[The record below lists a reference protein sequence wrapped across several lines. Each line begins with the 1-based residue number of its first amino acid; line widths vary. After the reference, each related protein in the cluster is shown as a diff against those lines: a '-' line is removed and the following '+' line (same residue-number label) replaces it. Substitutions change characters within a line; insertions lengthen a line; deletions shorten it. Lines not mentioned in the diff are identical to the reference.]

1 MDVAFVTNVVYPF
14 VTGGAQ
20 KRVHEI
26 GTRLADRGH
35 DVTIYGRHY
44 WDGPAEMAHEGMTL
58 RAVADAADLYEEEGR
73 RSITEAIDF
82 SVRLLPPFARQVDDH
97 DVVVAS
103 VFPYFPVLS
112 SRLATLLRDVPLVT
126 VWHEVW
132 GADYWDDYLGRLALG
147 GKVVER
153 LTAAVP
159 QHPIAVSGVTADKLA
174 RMGMG
179 PRRADI
185 EVVPNGIDVDQIRS
199 APLPDTSHRRDG
211 EPGFDVLFAGRL
223 IADKRV
229 DVLLDAFDRVAEA
242 HDATLGIV
250 GEGPELDH
258 LRERAAGL
266 SNADR
271 VTLLGFLDEY
281 EDVLGQM
288 RAARVFASAST
299 REGFGI
305 SCAEAMAAD
314 CTVVAADHPDSAA
327 SEVVG
332 DGGFLV
338 DPTVEAFAR
347 ALDDALSG
355 ARPPT
360 PPTTRAERFDW
371 DAVATRAEERYRRA
385 VDGEVDD
392 PDVETGATN

>member
-20 KRVHEI
+20 KRVHEV

-44 WDGPAEMAHEGMTL
+44 WDGPAEMAHHGMTL
-58 RAVADAADLYEEEGR
+58 RAAADAADLYEEEGR

-82 SVRLLPPFARQVDDH
+82 SIRLVPALRRRVDEH

-112 SRLATLLRDVPLVT
+112 SRLCTLLTDTPLVT

-132 GADYWDDYLGRLALG
+132 GSDYWDDYLGRLSLG

-153 LTAAVP
+153 ATALVP
-159 QHPIAVSGVTADKLA
+159 QHPIAVSGITADRLA
-174 RMGMG
+174 RIG
-179 PRRADI
+179 PPRESI

-199 APLPDTSHRRDG
+199 APLPDASHRRDG

-223 IADKRV
+223 IVDKRV
-229 DVLLDAFDRVAEA
+229 DVLLDAFDRIAER

-250 GEGPELDH
+250 GEGPELDR
-258 LRERAAGL
+258 LRDRAAGL
-266 SNADR
+266 SSPDR
-271 VTLLGFLDEY
+271 VTFLGFLDEY
-281 EDVLGQM
+281 EGVLGQM

-314 CTVVAADHPDSAA
+314 CTVIAADHPDSAA
-327 SEVVG
+327 SEIVG

-338 DPTVEAFAR
+338 EPTVEAFTR
-347 ALDDALSG
+347 ALDGALSG
-355 ARPPT
+355 ERPPT
-360 PPTTRAERFDW
+360 PPTARAERYDW
-371 DAVATRAEERYRRA
+371 DAVATLAEERYRRA
-385 VDGEVDD
+385 TRGR
-392 PDVETGATN
+392 